1 VIRSG
6 DVHDSSPP
14 QAATLPY
21 IKTGVA
27 TEPLGLDAELPQEN
41 EGTVRCYSWR
51 CADKSYAIKAKGCS
65 VVHRRIVRRRK
76 GKLVS
81 YCALP

>member
-14 QAATLPY
+14 QAATLPF

-27 TEPLGLDAELPQEN
+27 TILLGLDIELPQDN
-41 EGTVRCYSWR
+41 EGAVRCYSPR
-51 CADKSYAIKAKGCS
+51 RADKSYAINAKGCS
-65 VVHRRIVRRRK
+65 VVHRRIV
-76 GKLVS
+76 
-81 YCALP
+81 